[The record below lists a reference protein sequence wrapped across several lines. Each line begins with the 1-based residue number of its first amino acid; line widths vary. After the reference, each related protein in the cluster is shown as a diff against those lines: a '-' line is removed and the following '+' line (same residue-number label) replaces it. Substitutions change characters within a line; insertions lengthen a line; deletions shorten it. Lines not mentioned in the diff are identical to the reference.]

1 MVTKLT
7 AARIATSAGVR
18 TVITHGQKPS
28 NIIKILQGEAIGT
41 HFEAQK
47 VTENARKRWIAYGL
61 LPMGKLYLDD
71 GAIKAICEKGKSLL
85 PAGISK
91 IEGKFTASESVIL
104 CDQKGQEIARGIVN
118 YSSSEID
125 QIKGQKS
132 ENINSIL
139 GYMDSETVIHRD
151 NLVILYQDS

>member
-1 MVTKLT
+1 
-7 AARIATSAGVR
+7 
-18 TVITHGQKPS
+18 
-28 NIIKILQGEAIGT
+28 
-41 HFEAQK
+41 
-47 VTENARKRWIAYGL
+47 
-61 LPMGKLYLDD
+61 MGKLYLDN
-71 GAIKAICEKGKSLL
+71 GATKAISEKGKSLL
-85 PAGISK
+85 PAGITK

-118 YSSSEID
+118 YSSLEID

-151 NLVILYQDS
+151 NLVILALSN